1 LSYEVRF
8 ASAAARDFRKL
19 PAPAQASIR
28 KALRKT
34 AEQSARGAP
43 GSRGGKSLKVI
54 QGRRDRFFRLRVGDN
69 RVMFDLIDD
78 DRVLLVLGIVH
89 RRDLERWLR
98 GR

>member
-1 LSYEVRF
+1 LSFEIRLT
-8 ASAAARDFRKL
+8 SAAVREFSKL
-19 PAPAQASIR
+19 PAPAQTSIR
-28 KALRKT
+28 KALSRT
-34 AEQSARGAP
+34 AKQLTRRPA

-54 QGRRDRFFRLRVGDN
+54 QGRRDRFFRLRAGDY
-69 RVMFDLIDD
+69 RVMFDLLED